1 MLLDGN
7 KPRTGIRKFFETWL
21 SGGETQRRQ
30 GMYFNVFGEKVSK
43 RRYKEMCEAAKNR
56 RELIAAGLTS
66 RRDLFK
72 MGLLTAGGMLVAKSG
87 LSARAQ
93 TTVTNQPASSGQN
106 TSPGTNQN
114 CVPGNQTQSPHTR
127 AFISPLPIMP
137 LVRKVSA
144 LSPTPTENPNTG
156 AGEVRAA
163 AFQAP
168 QIDSSRFPVVP
179 GTLYQVNQ
187 RQFTTSGMSPDL
199 PAQTLWGFDDG
210 TGTRSPGPT
219 YQAFYGKPQL
229 TRNINSLPNV
239 NQVNNTGFGMPS
251 VTTHLHNAHNPS
263 ESDGNPC
270 DFYPAGHFCDQYYPN
285 VLAGFNSDHAPNGD
299 VNEALS
305 TLWYHDH
312 RVDFTSQNT
321 YKGLFGFYCLFNQ
334 FDTGND
340 DTGFRL
346 PDFPQHD
353 IPLAF
358 TDKVFDP
365 QTGQLVF
372 DLFNLDGILGDKF
385 LVNGVIQP
393 FLNVEPRR
401 YRFRLLDV
409 GPSRFYDFYLTD
421 LNNLNAVNPF
431 WLIATDG
438 NLLPHPVQGSSVR
451 IGPAERVDI
460 IIDFRNFAGKTIYL
474 ENRLNQLSGQGPVA
488 LDSQLSSELAA
499 RLGPS
504 PECGAQTTPGGTGT
518 VPSILP
524 ANFNNGANLLLQF
537 RVSGTPVNDESVDPA
552 TNPTWYQLPSTTPTP
567 RIVRT
572 FKFDR
577 LNGQWSINGQFM
589 DCGYANGGTG
599 GESTERFR
607 FTVQQNSVEHWLLTN
622 LSGDW
627 THPIHIHLE
636 EHQIMSRNR
645 QAPAFASDQGRKD
658 VTKLHPNERVELFF
672 RFRDWLGKYPIH
684 CHNVVHEDHAM
695 MAIWHVQPQGD
706 NIQVP

>member
-1 MLLDGN
+1 
-7 KPRTGIRKFFETWL
+7 
-21 SGGETQRRQ
+21 
-30 GMYFNVFGEKVSK
+30 MYYNVFGEKVSK
-43 RRYKEMCEAAKNR
+43 RRFKEMCDAAKNR

-72 MGLLTAGGMLVAKSG
+72 MGLLTAGGMLIAKSG
-87 LSARAQ
+87 LSARAFGQSVQ
-93 TTVTNQPASSGQN
+93 TNNPPSSGNN

-114 CVPGNQTQSPHTR
+114 CVPGNQTASPPTR
-127 AFISPLPIMP
+127 AFVSPLPIMP
-137 LVRKVSA
+137 LARTVPA
-144 LSPTPTENPNTG
+144 LSPTPTENPNTA

-168 QIDSSRFPVVP
+168 QIDATRFPVVP
-179 GTLYQVNQ
+179 GTLYKFNQ
-187 RQFTTSGMSPDL
+187 RQFTTSFHPDL
-199 PAQTLWGFDDG
+199 PNQTIWGFDDG

-263 ESDGNPC
+263 EADGNPC

-285 VLAGFNSDHAPNGD
+285 VLAGFNSTNQPNGD

-346 PDFPQHD
+346 PDFPAHD

-358 TDKVFDP
+358 ADKVFDP
-365 QTGQLVF
+365 TTGQLVF

-409 GPSRFYDFYLTD
+409 GPSRFYEFFLTG
-421 LNNLNAVNPF
+421 NVGGTGSATTNPYF
-431 WLIATDG
+431 LIGTDG
-438 NLLPHPVQGSSVR
+438 NLIPHPIQVQSLR
-451 IGPAERVDI
+451 IGPAERVDV
-460 IIDFRNFAGKTIYL
+460 IIDFSKFAGKTLYL
-474 ENRLNQLSGQGPVA
+474 ENRLLQLSGQGPAAV
-488 LDSQLSSELAA
+488 DSQLFPQNSNNTECALVLNDPTKGAIKAA
-499 RLGPS
+499 
-504 PECGAQTTPGGTGT
+504 GTGD
-518 VPSILP
+518 
-524 ANFNNGANLLLQF
+524 LLLQF
-537 RVSGTPVNDESVDPA
+537 RVSGTAVTDDSVDPA
-552 TNPTWYQLPSTTPTP
+552 TNPTFYQLPSTTPAP

-589 DCGYANGGTG
+589 DCGYGNGGKG
-599 GESTERFR
+599 GESTETFR

-645 QAPAFASDQGRKD
+645 VAPTVAGDLGRKD
-658 VTKLHPNERVELFF
+658 VTQLHPNERVELFF

>member
-1 MLLDGN
+1 
-7 KPRTGIRKFFETWL
+7 
-21 SGGETQRRQ
+21 
-30 GMYFNVFGEKVSK
+30 MYFNVFGEKVS
-43 RRYKEMCEAAKNR
+43 RRRFKEMCEAAKNR

-93 TTVTNQPASSGQN
+93 TQTNQPPSSGGN

-114 CVPGNQTQSPHTR
+114 CVPGNQTASPRTR
-127 AFISPLPIMP
+127 AFVSPLPIMP
-137 LVRKVSA
+137 LARTVAA
-144 LSPTPTENPNTG
+144 LSPTPTENPNTA

-163 AFQAP
+163 PFQAP
-168 QIDSSRFPVVP
+168 QIDATRFPVVP
-179 GTLYQVNQ
+179 ATLYKFTQK
-187 RQFTTSGMSPDL
+187 QFSTSQFSPDL
-199 PAQTLWGFDDG
+199 PAQTIWGFDDG
-210 TGTRSPGPT
+210 TGPRSPGPT

-229 TRNINSLPNV
+229 TRNVNGLPNV

-251 VTTHLHNAHNPS
+251 VTTHLHNGHTPS

-285 VLAGFNSDHAPNGD
+285 VLAGFNSTNTPNGD
-299 VNEALS
+299 INESLS

-312 RVDFTSQNT
+312 RIDFTSQNT
-321 YKGLFGFYCLFNQ
+321 YKGLLGFYCLFNQ

-358 TDKVFDP
+358 ADKIFDP
-365 QTGQLVF
+365 TTGQLVF

-401 YRFRLLDV
+401 YRFRLLDT
-409 GPSRFYDFYLTD
+409 GPSRFYEFFLTG
-421 LNNLNAVNPF
+421 NVGGTGSPTTNPYF
-431 WLIATDG
+431 LIGTDG
-438 NLLPHPVQGSSVR
+438 NLIPNPIQVQSVR
-451 IGPAERVDI
+451 IGPAERVDV
-460 IIDFRNFAGKTIYL
+460 IIDFKQFAGKTLFL
-474 ENRLNQLSGQGPVA
+474 ENRLNQLNGQGPAAV
-488 LDSQLSSELAA
+488 DSQLAPQNSS
-499 RLGPS
+499 S
-504 PECGAQTTPGGTGT
+504 TECSLVLNSANQGAIKPAGAGDL
-518 VPSILP
+518 ILK
-524 ANFNNGANLLLQF
+524 FN
-537 RVSGTPVNDESVDPA
+537 VSGTAVTDDSVDPA
-552 TNPTWYQLPSTTPTP
+552 TNPTFYQLPSTTATP

-589 DCGYANGGTG
+589 DCNQ
-599 GESTERFR
+599 FR
-607 FTVQQNSVEHWLLTN
+607 FAVQQNSVEHWLLTN
-622 LSGDW
+622 LTGDW
-627 THPIHIHLE
+627 THPVHIHLE
-636 EHQIMSRNR
+636 EHQIMNRNR
-645 QAPAFASDQGRKD
+645 VAPNVPGDLGRKD
-658 VTKLHPNERVELFF
+658 VTQLHPNERVELFF

-695 MAIWHVQPQGD
+695 MALWHVVAQGD
-706 NIQVP
+706 NVVVP